1 VTVDTTYTERW
12 RQLKEARALS
22 RGVLP
27 GSWRNDQRVALQ
39 SVADRYVEL
48 RMAQTRVANAS

>member
-12 RQLKEARALS
+12 RQLKEARAIS

-27 GSWRNDQRVALQ
+27 GSWQAGERVALRR
-39 SVADRYVEL
+39 VADRYVEQ
-48 RMAQTRVANAS
+48 RMAQLRVAAR